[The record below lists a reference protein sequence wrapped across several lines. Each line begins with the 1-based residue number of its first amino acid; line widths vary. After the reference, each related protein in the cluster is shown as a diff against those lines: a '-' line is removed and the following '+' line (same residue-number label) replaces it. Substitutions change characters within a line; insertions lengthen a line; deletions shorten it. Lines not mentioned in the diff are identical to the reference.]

1 MLPLPIVKNVTLIF
15 ACLAML
21 SIFFNQAAYN
31 TINLLF
37 LLFAV
42 SLFICYK
49 PVFQTIVQPYR
60 GFFILLIVY
69 FVLYQVINLYHLQ
82 LEDFW
87 YAFRR
92 SRWVLYAAFCVPI
105 GIFLFRSGVSAFHR
119 QAGVYIYLLCALLA
133 GLILYDSFTRLAF
146 NEASTALWW
155 KTSLSHTNG
164 SRVSWTY
171 NPIPFSQLALFASLV
186 FYAIFY
192 CARHRGLRYSALTL
206 ALGMLM
212 IVIFSQTRAS
222 WLALLIMSCIL
233 VFFLKKN
240 HVFKIAATFC
250 VLILSAE
257 TLTEHDLF
265 KRFLSIQD
273 TAGNAARLELWQA
286 NLKLSADHPWFG
298 VGYTKNLQPAVIDPY
313 LHRFTENESVLYQ
326 HPHNE
331 YLDRLSGMGIPAL
344 TLFISILLW
353 PLLLALRLLYRPP
366 HTLTERQYHLA
377 TLAFGYLIFMLVVA
391 FFDKLT
397 LTSWSTII
405 FCWALIFYLDHQHRL
420 TG

>member
-1 MLPLPIVKNVTLIF
+1 MLSQPVVKNVTLVF

-21 SIFFNQAAYN
+21 SVFFNQTAYN
-31 TINLLF
+31 TITLLF

-42 SLFICYK
+42 GLFIVYK
-49 PVFQTIVQPYR
+49 PVFQAIVQPYR
-60 GFFILLIVY
+60 SFFILLTMY
-69 FVLYQVINLYHLQ
+69 FVLYQMINLYHLQ
-82 LEDFW
+82 PEDFW

-92 SRWVLYAAFCVPI
+92 SRWILYAAFFIPV
-105 GIFLFRSGVSAFHR
+105 GIFLFRNGISAFYR
-119 QAGVYIYLLCALLA
+119 QAGPCVYLLCALLA

-146 NEASTALWW
+146 DEASTVLWW
-155 KTSLSHTNG
+155 KTSNNHTAG
-164 SRVSWTY
+164 PRVSWTY

-192 CARHRGLRYSALTL
+192 CARHRGLRYSALAL
-206 ALGMLM
+206 AIGMLA

-233 VFFLKKN
+233 VFFLKKTR
-240 HVFKIAATFC
+240 VFTIAAVFFT
-250 VLILSAE
+250 LILSAE
-257 TLTEHDLF
+257 VLTEQDLF

-273 TAGNAARLELWQA
+273 TGGNAVRLELWQA
-286 NLKLSADHPWFG
+286 NLKLSTDHPWLG
-298 VGYTKNLQPAVIDPY
+298 VGYAENLKPSIIDPY
-313 LHRFTENESVLYQ
+313 LHRFTENEAVLYQ

-344 TLFISILLW
+344 LLFISILLW
-353 PLLLALRLLYRPP
+353 PLVLALRLLCRQS

-391 FFDKLT
+391 FFDKVT
-397 LTSWSTII
+397 LTSWSTTI
-405 FCWALIFYLDHQHRL
+405 FCWALIFYLHNQQHRSD
-420 TG
+420 